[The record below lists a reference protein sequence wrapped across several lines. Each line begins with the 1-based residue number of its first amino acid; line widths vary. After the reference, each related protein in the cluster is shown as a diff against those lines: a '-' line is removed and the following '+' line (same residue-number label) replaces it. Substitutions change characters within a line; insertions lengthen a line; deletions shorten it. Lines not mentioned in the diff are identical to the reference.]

1 MVRIRLRR
9 VGAKNQPSYRVVV
22 ADGRSPRDGRFI
34 EKIGFYNPRTEPSTI
49 EIDEERALHWLNNGA
64 QPSNAVR
71 RLLVKMGTMDR
82 FERLRKGEALEALL
96 AEAEAEAAARKPV
109 DPRTRRDEA
118 AKAPKKAKAE
128 EEPVAEAVEET
139 EEASAEVEAEVEGTV
154 EEIVE
159 AEEEAVEETAEEE
172 AEEEEAEEAAYS
184 EVDEEVEEA
193 QDEAEP
199 EPEEE

>member
-49 EIDEERALHWLNNGA
+49 EIDEERALHWLDSGA

-71 RLLVKMGTMDR
+71 RLLVKMGTMER
-82 FERLRKGEALEALL
+82 FERLRKGESLETLL
-96 AEAEAEAAARKPV
+96 AEAEAAAATRTPV

-118 AKAPKKAKAE
+118 KAPVKKAKAE
-128 EEPVAEAVEET
+128 VVEET
-139 EEASAEVEAEVEGTV
+139 AEAEEEVEAV
-154 EEIVE
+154 
-159 AEEEAVEETAEEE
+159 AEEAVEEEVEE
-172 AEEEEAEEAAYS
+172 AEA
-184 EVDEEVEEA
+184 EEA

-199 EPEEE
+199 ESEEE

>member
-34 EKIGFYNPRTEPSTI
+34 EKIGFYNPRTEPSTM
-49 EIDEERALHWLNNGA
+49 EIDEGRALHWLSNGA

-71 RLLVKMGTMDR
+71 RLLVKTGTIDR
-82 FERLRKGEALEALL
+82 FERLQKGEALEALL

-118 AKAPKKAKAE
+118 VKAPKKAKAE
-128 EEPVAEAVEET
+128 EKPVAEEAV
-139 EEASAEVEAEVEGTV
+139 AEVEAEVEETV

-159 AEEEAVEETAEEE
+159 EEVVEETAEEE

-184 EVDEEVEEA
+184 EVNEEVEEA

>member
-49 EIDEERALHWLNNGA
+49 EIDEERALHWLGNGA

-71 RLLVKMGTMDR
+71 RLLVKMGTMER
-82 FERLRKGEALEALL
+82 FERLQKGESLETLL
-96 AEAEAEAAARKPV
+96 AEAESAAVARTPV
-109 DPRTRRDEA
+109 DPRTRRDEE
-118 AKAPKKAKAE
+118 AKAARPKAKAE
-128 EEPVAEAVEET
+128 EKPV
-139 EEASAEVEAEVEGTV
+139 AEVEAEVK
-154 EEIVE
+154 EE
-159 AEEEAVEETAEEE
+159 AEAVEETAE
-172 AEEEEAEEAAYS
+172 AEEDVEAEAEEAAEEEVEVAEEEVEE
-184 EVDEEVEEA
+184 EVDEEA

-199 EPEEE
+199 ESEEPEEE

>member
-96 AEAEAEAAARKPV
+96 AEAEAEAVARKPV
-109 DPRTRRDEA
+109 DPRTRRDEV

-128 EEPVAEAVEET
+128 EKPVAEAVE
-139 EEASAEVEAEVEGTV
+139 VEAEVEETV

-159 AEEEAVEETAEEE
+159 AEKDTVEETAEEE
-172 AEEEEAEEAAYS
+172 AEEEEAEEAANS
-184 EVDEEVEEA
+184 EVEEEIEEA